1 MPMITA
7 FNRQQLA
14 AVRGM
19 RKQSEIRAILGIHGI
34 EHKLEIIRDRG
45 PAVKLADGSI
55 LKATHMFYIYVHK
68 KDLRKAK
75 YIVRR
80 EIKNRSG
87 AM

>member
-34 EHKLEIIRDRG
+34 EYKLEVVRDGG

-55 LKATHMFYIYVHK
+55 LAPLSLKIK
-68 KDLRKAK
+68 E
-75 YIVRR
+75 VRR
-80 EIKNRSG
+80 EFS
-87 AM
+87 